1 LDGMTGLGLGLG
13 VEGVDAGARGY
24 DVDDGVDRAYLVEV
38 NFLYVYVVD
47 PGFAGAQELEGMD
60 G

>member
-1 LDGMTGLGLGLG
+1 MAGFGLGLG

-38 NFLYVYVVD
+38 NFFYVYVVD
-47 PGFAGAQELEGMD
+47 LGFAGTQEFEGMD